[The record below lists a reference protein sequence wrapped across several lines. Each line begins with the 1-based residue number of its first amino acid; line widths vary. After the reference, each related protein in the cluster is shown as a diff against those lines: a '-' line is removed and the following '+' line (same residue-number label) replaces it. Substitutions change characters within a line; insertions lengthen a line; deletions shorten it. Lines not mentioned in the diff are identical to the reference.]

1 VAFFDDAAPPPER
14 RRIAGCGLTVLVLL
28 LAIRSAV

>member
-1 VAFFDDAAPPPER
+1 VDAAVPPPER

-28 LAIRSAV
+28 LAMLSAV